1 MFACLF
7 ATYMTNSRISL
18 QIRSC
23 SCCLGRLGCWL
34 NTSLHFSGIS
44 LFSHWDFR
52 MVMHC
57 FDQLVVN
64 FCWVN
69 LGACRRFHLHWIAG
83 PSWLHNY
90 CRMMIVVGIVYFP
103 MMLWLV
109 PKNDRVDFKALKN
122 GKILLLTLRKQNVI
136 LQSKV
141 SIFGLYLVMTND
153 KTSFSRVIM
162 DKIP

>member
-1 MFACLF
+1 
-7 ATYMTNSRISL
+7 
-18 QIRSC
+18 
-23 SCCLGRLGCWL
+23 
-34 NTSLHFSGIS
+34 
-44 LFSHWDFR
+44 
-52 MVMHC
+52 MHC

-69 LGACRRFHLHWIAG
+69 LGACRRFHLNWIAG